1 MKAIVYTSHAGHTAE
16 FAALFAKR
24 TGLPVYALAEAKTA
38 LPAGTTILYM
48 GWLMGSKVKGYKD
61 AAKRFSIACV
71 CGVGMGD
78 PGLHDDDVRTM
89 TRIPEEIP
97 LFTLQG
103 GLERKKL
110 KFGYRMLMNRIAPS
124 TIKII
129 NKRKEK
135 THNDLTILAMLMKGK
150 NAVTEEGLIPVLEWY
165 AEKTGALIEMP
176 ERKALPQEAPEGEAP
191 AAQAAAEGGEEA
203 APASETPEDNGAD
216 E

>member
-16 FAALFAKR
+16 YARLLAEK
-24 TGLPVYALAEAKTA
+24 TGLPAYTVKGALAA
-38 LPAGTTILYM
+38 LPDKSEIIYM
-48 GWLMGSKVKGYKD
+48 GWIMGSKIKGYHM
-61 AAKRFSIACV
+61 AARRLSVV
-71 CGVGMGD
+71 CAIGVGMGD
-78 PGLHDDDVRTM
+78 PGLYDNDVRDM
-89 TRIPEEIP
+89 TKVPADIP

-124 TIKII
+124 TIKLI

-150 NAVTEEGLIPVLEWY
+150 NAVCIENLIPVLEWY
-165 AEKTGALIEMP
+165 NQTTGASIELP
-176 ERKALPQEAPEGEAP
+176 APKAPQTP
-191 AAQAAAEGGEEA
+191 EA
-203 APASETPEDNGAD
+203 APEATAESTAAEEEKA